1 MDKSAQAAKI
11 FNKLAKHYEE
21 KFMDTSLYH
30 ESFDIF
36 CDLIKKENPAVL
48 ELACGPGNIS
58 KYILDHYPQIKLLG
72 IDLAPNMIELA
83 RNNNPMGNFMVMDCR
98 DIASLNKN
106 FDAVLCGFILP
117 YLSRSEVQKL
127 IIDLFNCINSQGVLY
142 ISTMEDD
149 YIKSDY
155 KKGSTGDEIFMHYYL
170 GNELEQ
176 YVNDAGFI
184 MHRILRKYQVDNTG
198 ECVTD
203 VILIAFKP

>member
-1 MDKSAQAAKI
+1 MDKSSHAANI
-11 FNKLAKHYEE
+11 FNKLANLYEQ

-36 CDLIKKENPAVL
+36 CDLIKKENPEIL

-58 KYILDHYPQIKLLG
+58 KYILDHYPHIQFLG
-72 IDLAPNMIELA
+72 TDLAPNMIELA
-83 RNNNPMGNFMVMDCR
+83 RKNNPNGNFMVMDCR
-98 DIASLNKN
+98 DVVSLNKK

-127 IIDLFNCINSQGVLY
+127 LYDLFTCINSQGVLY

-155 KKGSTGDEIFMHYYL
+155 KKGSTGDEIFMHFYL
-170 GNELEQ
+170 GSDLEQ
-176 YVNDAGFI
+176 YIFNAGFVI
-184 MHRILRKYQVDNTG
+184 HRVLRKYQVDNSG

-203 VILIAFKP
+203 VILIALKK